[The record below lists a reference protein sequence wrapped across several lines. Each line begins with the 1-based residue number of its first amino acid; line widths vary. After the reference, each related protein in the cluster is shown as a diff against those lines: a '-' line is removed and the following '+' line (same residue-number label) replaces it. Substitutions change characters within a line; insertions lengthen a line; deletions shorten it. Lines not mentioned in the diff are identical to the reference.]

1 MPIWSSYNNYFR
13 SRRSSTSDFTSRR
26 HRESN
31 PALFI
36 TRSNTATTDEY
47 KRLHYGRHSPSA
59 SPYSI
64 SRSNTDESSATH
76 QRRDSFQDIEMTIV
90 RTKPDEEDSS
100 LHDLLRIRELERQSQ
115 QKRYKNI
122 DKGSGNEKQKPIPHQ
137 SNSDSAVQQSNIAT
151 VSDIS
156 KRASD
161 LDLVIEIDNGETT
174 HI

>member
-1 MPIWSSYNNYFR
+1 
-13 SRRSSTSDFTSRR
+13 
-26 HRESN
+26 
-31 PALFI
+31 
-36 TRSNTATTDEY
+36 
-47 KRLHYGRHSPSA
+47 
-59 SPYSI
+59 
-64 SRSNTDESSATH
+64 
-76 QRRDSFQDIEMTIV
+76 MTIV

-100 LHDLLRIRELERQSQ
+100 LHDLLRISELERQSQ

-122 DKGSGNEKQKPIPHQ
+122 DKGSGNVKQKPIPHQ

-161 LDLVIEIDNGETT
+161 LDLVIEIDTGETP